1 MNQRLTTAGKSAT
14 YSAEELAFLPAAL
27 EVLKTPAPRAS
38 RILGWTIVA
47 LFLAAAGWASLG
59 RVDSVVVATGELQP
73 SGSTKVIQAARG
85 GAISALLIA
94 DGQRV
99 RHGDAL
105 ILLDP
110 AEDDARIA
118 QLQRALRSAESEHAH
133 VGARITAL
141 SRARNNKR
149 PHHTSSVQP
158 QAYAARLRSELIQY
172 ASTRESLSSELQRA
186 QAQHA
191 IARANLRK
199 TMALLPPGRERE
211 SALRQLVVRGAVA
224 RPTWLAA
231 KESLLTL
238 EHDQQIL
245 AERVAESALRIRL
258 AQGAL
263 GQHHADV
270 SAQLRREQ
278 VQANESVARLKIDL
292 QSALKL
298 RRETTIRAPITGTV
312 HNLSVHTIGG
322 VVSAGQAL
330 LEIVPADSRLI
341 GLAHVKHEDVG
352 FVSKTHSVEI
362 KLAGFPFTKYG
373 AINGRIEQIAADAL
387 VHERLG
393 NVYPIK
399 VGLARE
405 HLHVE
410 GRVVPLTPGMQLTAE
425 VKTGE
430 RTILEFILEPVLR
443 GLSEALRER

>member
-1 MNQRLTTAGKSAT
+1 MNQGLTTAGKSAT

-141 SRARNNKR
+141 SRARSNKR

-172 ASTRESLSSELQRA
+172 A
-186 QAQHA
+186 
-191 IARANLRK
+191 
-199 TMALLPPGRERE
+199 
-211 SALRQLVVRGAVA
+211 
-224 RPTWLAA
+224 
-231 KESLLTL
+231 
-238 EHDQQIL
+238 
-245 AERVAESALRIRL
+245 
-258 AQGAL
+258 
-263 GQHHADV
+263 
-270 SAQLRREQ
+270 
-278 VQANESVARLKIDL
+278 
-292 QSALKL
+292 
-298 RRETTIRAPITGTV
+298 
-312 HNLSVHTIGG
+312 
-322 VVSAGQAL
+322 
-330 LEIVPADSRLI
+330 
-341 GLAHVKHEDVG
+341 
-352 FVSKTHSVEI
+352 
-362 KLAGFPFTKYG
+362 
-373 AINGRIEQIAADAL
+373 
-387 VHERLG
+387 
-393 NVYPIK
+393 
-399 VGLARE
+399 
-405 HLHVE
+405 
-410 GRVVPLTPGMQLTAE
+410 
-425 VKTGE
+425 
-430 RTILEFILEPVLR
+430 
-443 GLSEALRER
+443 

>member
-1 MNQRLTTAGKSAT
+1 MTRPGIQASEVRAFPASRASSSDVASQCLRLVLAVHGRPTDARRIQRDFGTAG
-14 YSAEELAFLPAAL
+14 
-27 EVLKTPAPRAS
+27 V
-38 RILGWTIVA
+38 
-47 LFLAAAGWASLG
+47 
-59 RVDSVVVATGELQP
+59 VDSVALVR
-73 SGSTKVIQAARG
+73 AAREFGCKSKLLRIRPERLSTLPTPCVVEGVDG
-85 GAISALLIA
+85 GFF
-94 DGQRV
+94 V
-99 RHGDAL
+99 
-105 ILLDP
+105 
-110 AEDDARIA
+110 
-118 QLQRALRSAESEHAH
+118 
-133 VGARITAL
+133 
-141 SRARNNKR
+141 
-149 PHHTSSVQP
+149 
-158 QAYAARLRSELIQY
+158 
-172 ASTRESLSSELQRA
+172 
-186 QAQHA
+186 
-191 IARANLRK
+191 
-199 TMALLPPGRERE
+199 
-211 SALRQLVVRGAVA
+211 
-224 RPTWLAA
+224 
-231 KESLLTL
+231 
-238 EHDQQIL
+238 L

-270 SAQLRREQ
+270 SAQLQREQ

-393 NVYPIK
+393 SVYPIK

-405 HLHVE
+405 HLHVD